1 MTSLAEQIAT
11 SAHQGQVRK
20 YTGEPY
26 IEHPARMVD
35 FLKTC
40 PLMHLE
46 PVRLADT
53 AWLHDVLEDTEVNA
67 SDLLRMG
74 IDPETVKAVEHL
86 TWKKL
91 EGETRA
97 EKALRICK
105 QLRAERDPVVL
116 CVKVADINDNLR
128 NIESCAPS
136 FAKVYVEEKVVA
148 LQAIFLAMR
157 NLKLEGI
164 AYRTLLR
171 WIGPVT
177 MTAVK
182 AHRRI
187 HSPGTPIGVPLPHPL
202 VGTRVLNVHRQSCDY
217 LYEYR
222 KGWHGTITHVLE
234 GCNPLLKVLF
244 DCRTEPIWMCLA
256 DLAYADKYPG
266 PDSRIE
272 RSLVDPTCRTESYMP

>member
-11 SAHQGQVRK
+11 AAHEGQVRK

-26 IEHPARMVD
+26 IEHPARMAD

-40 PLMHLE
+40 PLIRLE
-46 PVRLADT
+46 PNRLVDV
-53 AWLHDVLEDTEVNA
+53 AWLHDVLEDTDVR
-67 SDLLRMG
+67 SLDLLRMG
-74 IDPETVKAVEHL
+74 IDPETVKAVERL

-91 EGETRA
+91 EGETRV
-97 EKALRICK
+97 EKTLRICK

-136 FAKVYVEEKVVA
+136 FAKVYAEEKVVA

-164 AYRTLLR
+164 AYRTFLR

-177 MTAVK
+177 MAAATT
-182 AHRRI
+182 HRRVGA
-187 HSPGTPIGVPLPHPL
+187 SSAVPPLHPL
-202 VGTRVLNVHRQSCDY
+202 VGARVLNVHRQSCDY
-217 LYEYR
+217 PAEWR
-222 KGWHGTITHVLE
+222 KGWHGTITEVLE

-266 PDSRIE
+266 PDSRID
-272 RSLVDPTCRTESYMP
+272 RSLVDPTCRTESYIP